1 MKDEQGRW
9 CILRMSGG
17 NTLSVARSLGEAG
30 FDVWTPVEVH
40 KRRVGRER
48 QERETSMPITPGIV
62 FARDS
67 RLDDLIAMARAPT
80 PTFLAWNPATKRMEL
95 HGCPY
100 FSIFRH
106 QGQYPRVADRQ
117 LDPLRRAEQRMRPRS
132 KAATVQAGDEV
143 RIPSS
148 AFGGLIG
155 VVDKTKGRFAMVRIT
170 AAIGEMTV
178 EVEMCNLIASQ
189 TAA

>member
-17 NTLSVARSLGEAG
+17 NTLPVARSLGEAG
-30 FDVWTPVEVH
+30 FDVWTPVEVQ
-40 KRRVGRER
+40 KRRVGRDR
-48 QERETSMPITPGIV
+48 LVREISLPITPGIV
-62 FARDS
+62 FARDD
-67 RLDDLIAMARAPT
+67 RLDDLIVMMRAPT
-80 PTFLAWNPATKRMEL
+80 PTFLAWNPTTRRMEL

-100 FSIFRH
+100 FSVFRH
-106 QGQYPRVADRQ
+106 QGKFPRIADRQ
-117 LDPLRRAEQRMRPRS
+117 LDPLRQAERRMRPRS
-132 KAATVQAGDEV
+132 KEATVHAGDEV

-170 AAIGEMTV
+170 AAIGEMMV
-178 EVEMCNLIASQ
+178 EVEMCDLIASK